1 MIVIIKNKKLM
12 ELEILIQTGML
23 LIAAITIV
31 YTQYKDRQQNK
42 IMLFSEYT
50 RRYQELLINMPPNMV
65 CCTDHLN
72 DEILIYMRLYFDLCS
87 EEFHLWKKG
96 MIPNQVWEIW
106 KEGMQ
111 ITTNR
116 PIYKMAWKEL
126 SVEYNR
132 DFWRYFNKE
141 VINKKGGEQ

>member
-1 MIVIIKNKKLM
+1 MKI
-12 ELEILIQTGML
+12 EILLQTGML

-31 YTQYKDRQQNK
+31 YTQYKDRRQNK

-65 CCTDHLN
+65 CCTNHLN

-96 MIPNQVWEIW
+96 MIPNQVWEMW

>member
-1 MIVIIKNKKLM
+1 MKI
-12 ELEILIQTGML
+12 EILLQTGML

-31 YTQYKDRQQNK
+31 YTQYKDRRQNK

-96 MIPNQVWEIW
+96 MIPNQVWEMW

>member
-1 MIVIIKNKKLM
+1 M

-31 YTQYKDRQQNK
+31 YTQYKDRRQNK

>member
-1 MIVIIKNKKLM
+1 M

>member
-1 MIVIIKNKKLM
+1 MKI
-12 ELEILIQTGML
+12 EILLQTGML

-31 YTQYKDRQQNK
+31 YTQYKDRRQNK

-65 CCTDHLN
+65 CCTNHLN

-96 MIPNQVWEIW
+96 MIPNQVWEMW

-141 VINKKGGEQ
+141 VINNKGGEQ